1 MKADGGWRLSA
12 SVLDVYS
19 PTFITAV
26 NTAEQNAATPASNMG
41 TDQVINH
48 VQEGPERVQLVSDTC
63 CQLLEVSRIDR
74 FSLGP
79 IGGGFQRGRDGSR
92 GEQGSSQRY

>member
-1 MKADGGWRLSA
+1 MLETESKLMFEVERCACW
-12 SVLDVYS
+12 VV
-19 PTFITAV
+19 V
-26 NTAEQNAATPASNMG
+26 
-41 TDQVINH
+41 VIDK
-48 VQEGPERVQLVSDTC
+48 VVDFSWDCDAL
-63 CQLLEVSRIDR
+63 SRIDR